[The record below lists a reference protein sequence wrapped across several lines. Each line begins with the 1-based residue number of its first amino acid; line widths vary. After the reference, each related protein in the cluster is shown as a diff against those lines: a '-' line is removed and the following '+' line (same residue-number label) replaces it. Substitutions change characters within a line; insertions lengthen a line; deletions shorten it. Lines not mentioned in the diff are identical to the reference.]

1 VSVRSHS
8 VTHYQLQVQY
18 EHQFEHQVQHEHK
31 HADTHIDISDTD
43 RHSDSDILKLIG
55 IVTQRYTNK

>member
-1 VSVRSHS
+1 M
-8 VTHYQLQVQY
+8 THYQLQVQY

-31 HADTHIDISDTD
+31 HADTHIDMSDTD